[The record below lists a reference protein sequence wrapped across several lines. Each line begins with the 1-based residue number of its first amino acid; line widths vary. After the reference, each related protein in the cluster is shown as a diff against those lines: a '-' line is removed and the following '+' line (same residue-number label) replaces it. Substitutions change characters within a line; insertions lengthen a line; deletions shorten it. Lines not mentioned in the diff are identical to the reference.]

1 MSQSQGSVMFKF
13 RSISMRLVVA
23 ICATVGAACAT
34 LTGFSIFQQ
43 QSMVKLALDQEL
55 KVQFE
60 SVIAAIDYEAST
72 VLAVSAT
79 LAGMPPVAEV
89 ATKGDRDAGMTL
101 LGGAMAQLK
110 PLGIR
115 FLNLTTPPATLFLR
129 IHDPKAFGDDV
140 SARRKTVVKSN
151 ADGVQIVGVERARDT
166 LAVFGMTPV
175 MRDGKSRFVVDV
187 GTELGKEFAERIK
200 KRLGVD
206 IAVHAYDGKTFE
218 TLAATFAERTT
229 ATPDEI
235 KKTFDGASLRRDA
248 EVAGHP
254 AAVQLGQIKNY
265 AGEPVAVLEIV
276 KDTTPY
282 ETAKSAALRN
292 QLIGTAMILLVA
304 GLLAYFV
311 ARGLSRPIAGLT
323 GTMNQLSGGDT
334 GVAIPGRERSDELGT
349 MAKAVEVFR
358 QNMIEGDRLRA
369 EQAAAEKVAEAQRK
383 ADMHRLA
390 DEFEG
395 AVGQIVRTVSSA
407 STELEASATGM
418 SRTAEHTRHLAG
430 VVASASDEASAN
442 VQSVASASE
451 QLSTSV
457 GEIGRQVEQS
467 NRIAGEAV
475 RQAQNTD
482 ARIADLSKAA
492 ERIGDVINLITSIA
506 EQTNLL
512 ALNATI
518 EAARAGEAGRGFAV
532 VANEVKA
539 LAGQTAKA
547 TSEISTQIAGMQ
559 AATQDS
565 VAAIKEIGGTIGRI
579 SEIASTIA
587 SAVEEQGAATQEI
600 SRNIQQA
607 ARGTTEVA
615 SNILE
620 VNKGA
625 AESGSASAQTL
636 SSAQMLAGE
645 SNRLSLEMNK
655 FLSGVRAA

>member
-1 MSQSQGSVMFKF
+1 MLKL
-13 RSISMRLVVA
+13 RSISVRLVVA
-23 ICATVGAACAT
+23 ICLTVAAACAT
-34 LTGFSIFQQ
+34 LTGFSIIQQ

-60 SVIAAIDYEAST
+60 SVIAAIDYEGST
-72 VLAVSAT
+72 VRAVAAT
-79 LAGMPPVAEV
+79 LAAMPPVADAV
-89 ATKGDRDAGMTL
+89 VKGDRDAAMAL
-101 LGGAMAQLK
+101 MSGAMAQLK
-110 PLGIR
+110 AMGIG
-115 FLNLTTPPATLFLR
+115 FINLTTPPATLFLR
-129 IHDPKAFGDDV
+129 VHDPKAFGDDV

-151 ADGVQIVGVERARDT
+151 TDGVQIVGVERARDT
-166 LAVFGMTPV
+166 LAVFGMAPV
-175 MRDGKSRFVVDV
+175 MREGKSRFVVDI
-187 GTELGKEFAERIK
+187 GAELGKDFTDRIK

-218 TLAATFAERTT
+218 TLATTFAERTT
-229 ATPDEI
+229 VSADEI
-235 KKTFDGASLRRDA
+235 KRAFEGTPLRRDTEIGA
-248 EVAGHP
+248 HA
-254 AAVQLGQIKNY
+254 AAVQLGQIRNF

-276 KDTTPY
+276 KDTTLY
-282 ETAKSAALRN
+282 ETAKSDALRN
-292 QLIGTAMILLVA
+292 QLLGTALILLVA
-304 GLLAYFV
+304 GLLAFFV

-323 GTMNQLSGGDT
+323 GTMNRLSGGDT
-334 GVAIPGRERSDELGT
+334 GVAIPGRDRADELGT

-358 QNMIEGDRLRA
+358 ESMIEGNRLRA
-369 EQAAAEKVAEAQRK
+369 EQAEAEKNAEAQRK
-383 ADMHRLA
+383 ADMRRLA
-390 DEFEG
+390 DGFEA

-407 STELEASATGM
+407 STELEASATAM
-418 SRTAEHTRHLAG
+418 SRTADNTRRLSS

-451 QLSTSV
+451 QLSASV

-467 NRIAGEAV
+467 TRIAGEAV
-475 RQAQNTD
+475 QQAENTD

-532 VANEVKA
+532 VASEVKA

-547 TSEISTQIAGMQ
+547 TNEISTQIAGMQ
-559 AATQDS
+559 SATHDS
-565 VAAIKEIGGTIGRI
+565 VSAIKEIGGTIGRI

-625 AESGSASAQTL
+625 AESGSASAQMLT
-636 SSAQMLAGE
+636 SAQLLAGE
-645 SNRLSLEMNK
+645 SNRLSLEMEK
-655 FLSGVRAA
+655 FLSSVRAA